1 MFQAYIYRCVC
12 IYSFHYV
19 KLTHTYFRYMTYFR
33 YISDISQAYLRH
45 VTDISQVYL
54 RHILVIS
61 QLYLCHNTDFNHN
74 IFWTYRRDISGAH
87 LIGYLKILYIPSI
100 YLFYVSDIFYIY
112 IRNIIK
118 RVGQT
123 YLKYCISSKP

>member
-1 MFQAYIYRCVC
+1 
-12 IYSFHYV
+12 
-19 KLTHTYFRYMTYFR
+19 MTYFR

-100 YLFYVSDIFYIY
+100 YLFYTYPRYI
-112 IRNIIK
+112 
-118 RVGQT
+118 
-123 YLKYCISSKP
+123 LEISSI